1 MLAKKIALNTI
12 ISVAGRVLS
21 TGLALVSIG
30 LLTRSLSR
38 ADWGEYS
45 IMLTFGGIFAVLA
58 DLGLYQYLVREISRE
73 GADEREIASQV
84 FSFRLAASLLIF
96 GAAPLVSLAFPYS
109 AQARWGIVIGMAGFW
124 FLSGAQVL
132 MGVFQ
137 KHLRMEKVAL
147 AELAGRLIQLGL
159 IWLAIEL
166 QLGFYAIVATFV
178 LSAAINF
185 LLVWLMARWRVGL
198 HLSFDWPYW
207 QKIFS
212 VSYPLAISGVLTM
225 IYFSTDSLILSI
237 FWPAETVGAYR
248 LPYKILESLI
258 FFPAMFVG
266 LIMPVLSKT
275 AFNDRAK
282 FKQVF
287 QKAND
292 ILVMLALPLVAG
304 TFFVS
309 PQIVDLLGGGNYPE
323 AAVILNLLMLA
334 VGVIFFG
341 SLFSFGLIA
350 LEGQKKLLRISAWG
364 AIFNLAANFILI
376 PKFSY
381 WAAAATTVLTE
392 LLVTI
397 LMLAAIKKISQ
408 FRPSFSVLNR
418 VLLALLPMAAFLFYF
433 QQSNF
438 VFLISGG
445 GLIYLAA
452 LYLTG
457 AISLGEIKELIKK

>member
-1 MLAKKIALNTI
+1 
-12 ISVAGRVLS
+12 
-21 TGLALVSIG
+21 LV
-30 LLTRSLSR
+30 
-38 ADWGEYS
+38 
-45 IMLTFGGIFAVLA
+45 V
-58 DLGLYQYLVREISRE
+58 
-73 GADEREIASQV
+73 
-84 FSFRLAASLLIF
+84 
-96 GAAPLVSLAFPYS
+96 
-109 AQARWGIVIGMAGFW
+109 
-124 FLSGAQVL
+124 
-132 MGVFQ
+132 
-137 KHLRMEKVAL
+137 
-147 AELAGRLIQLGL
+147 
-159 IWLAIEL
+159 
-166 QLGFYAIVATFV
+166 
-178 LSAAINF
+178 
-185 LLVWLMARWRVGL
+185 
-198 HLSFDWPYW
+198 
-207 QKIFS
+207 
-212 VSYPLAISGVLTM
+212 
-225 IYFSTDSLILSI
+225 
-237 FWPAETVGAYR
+237 
-248 LPYKILESLI
+248 
-258 FFPAMFVG
+258 
-266 LIMPVLSKT
+266 
-275 AFNDRAK
+275 
-282 FKQVF
+282 
-287 QKAND
+287 
-292 ILVMLALPLVAG
+292 G